1 MKKEDLLFSLI
12 LGATLVGFIFV
23 LGHKPKP
30 TVEGGKAAPGISKP
44 ATNNPASAPITAP
57 KSLSQSPALSRP
69 DASSSE
75 LATLGTQVLD
85 KIPSKDQ
92 MRGLTDE
99 DVHQIAKPIFE
110 ASLQLKLYGDQLE
123 VAMNAA
129 AKTGNVSEVAA
140 QGADFYEKCATRDD
154 APESLRAVCFIE
166 FAKLSTKSGHP
177 EKIAQLHMP
186 AEVLQIALEIA
197 PSA

>member
-30 TVEGGKAAPGISKP
+30 RIESGKAAPGISKP
-44 ATNNPASAPITAP
+44 ALNNPASAPIPAP
-57 KSLSQSPALSRP
+57 KSLS
-69 DASSSE
+69 DASTSE
-75 LATLGTQVLD
+75 LAALGTQVLD

-110 ASLQLKLYGDQLE
+110 ASLQLKLYGDHLE
-123 VAMNAA
+123 EAMNAA

-140 QGADFYEKCATRDD
+140 QGADFYQKCATRDD

-177 EKIAQLHMP
+177 EKIAQLHMSE
-186 AEVLQIALEIA
+186 EVLQIALEIA

>member
-1 MKKEDLLFSLI
+1 MKKEDFLFSLI

-30 TVEGGKAAPGISKP
+30 TVEAGKAAPGISKP
-44 ATNNPASAPITAP
+44 ALKNPASAPVTAP
-57 KSLSQSPALSRP
+57 KPLSLALP
-69 DASSSE
+69 DASAIQ
-75 LATLGTQVLD
+75 LAALGTQVLE

-129 AKTGNVSEVAA
+129 AKTGNVAEVAA

-166 FAKLSTKSGHP
+166 FAKFSTKSGHP

-186 AEVLQIALEIA
+186 EVVLQIALEIA